1 MDEFAGRWINSI
13 MKEVTQRA
21 YLSAWKLYTL
31 NTGLSGKDLIDKKH
45 IRIERKQSL
54 EDIFKCSEIK
64 TLEKLVNVN
73 YMLPTDILN
82 KIRGIVEKNRPALMQ
97 GLKAVRL
104 DKNNREVASIFIVPW
119 QGFKVT
125 RDLGSKNEKYKLIAT
140 PVENR
145 LLSMLIF
152 GIEEYVDEL
161 RIKIGFRSQEA
172 KDENIFGIVGTLH
185 TKR

>member
-1 MDEFAGRWINSI
+1 MARF
-13 MKEVTQRA
+13 
-21 YLSAWKLYTL
+21 
-31 NTGLSGKDLIDKKH
+31 
-45 IRIERKQSL
+45 
-54 EDIFKCSEIK
+54 
-64 TLEKLVNVN
+64 
-73 YMLPTDILN
+73 
-82 KIRGIVEKNRPALMQ
+82 Q
-97 GLKAVRL
+97 G
-104 DKNNREVASIFIVPW
+104 NES
-119 QGFKVT
+119 
-125 RDLGSKNEKYKLIAT
+125 LGSKNEKYKLIAT